1 MERTN
6 LRSIWLLWA
15 GKDDPGMIAAISET
29 ARAIKQSICANRLA
43 LFSPFYVADYGSN
56 HCKRRRMSD
65 REILE
70 EALAV
75 KRAKIPTLVL
85 QSGEDSFFD
94 QEKLRRLMICISPS
108 VEENSWLS
116 DRLMQRRL
124 HPFIPFPR

>member
-29 ARAIKQSICANRLA
+29 TRAIKQSICANRLA

-65 REILE
+65 REILG
-70 EALAV
+70 AGRYWGCQKGKNSHAGPSI
-75 KRAKIPTLVL
+75 R
-85 QSGEDSFFD
+85 
-94 QEKLRRLMICISPS
+94 RRL
-108 VEENSWLS
+108 L
-116 DRLMQRRL
+116 L
-124 HPFIPFPR
+124 